1 MFWDLWSYRMV
12 WPGTAN
18 KCYSPRYDWASSSKK
33 EVVWMGMSCI
43 SQVQLPCG
51 RLPGNGQVLPEIGG
65 AIFRSIL
72 NIIIHYRWGIRAKHM
87 PLSSLSTLGSL
98 GCNSN
103 LYTSLLCT
111 DACYW
116 CTISD
121 YFPTRWKLTFSCLDP
136 RHGRSQSHRFRGLP
150 YNSRMDKARPREPSI
165 VRHSCFPGRKS
176 PPLMCWCRGGSR
188 WRFSSG
194 WQKWRCC
201 QRSPLRRWLQCFL
214 GIIV

>member
-1 MFWDLWSYRMV
+1 MLAHLKMALLKIRKKILFNTNTPLENTKKLPWEGIWPPRFGYFWHFDLVSQQHGQKFQIHFHQSKNSNQTTIFFQVKKHLMFCDLWSYRMV

-116 CTISD
+116 CTI
-121 YFPTRWKLTFSCLDP
+121 
-136 RHGRSQSHRFRGLP
+136 
-150 YNSRMDKARPREPSI
+150 
-165 VRHSCFPGRKS
+165 
-176 PPLMCWCRGGSR
+176 
-188 WRFSSG
+188 
-194 WQKWRCC
+194 
-201 QRSPLRRWLQCFL
+201 
-214 GIIV
+214 